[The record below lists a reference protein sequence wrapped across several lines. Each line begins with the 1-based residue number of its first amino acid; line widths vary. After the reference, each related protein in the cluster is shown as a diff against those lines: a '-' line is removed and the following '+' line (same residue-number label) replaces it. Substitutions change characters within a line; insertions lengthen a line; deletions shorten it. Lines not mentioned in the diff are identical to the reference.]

1 MGEDLYDAGPPTGYP
16 DVSGFWLSP
25 GTAVKRFNDAEATSR
40 GSYGFVFT
48 YPVSGGTSAQVID
61 GLASALFMAPISSE
75 TRGAAIGFLDV
86 LAEPVPA
93 KRVQQAATVLLSS
106 PEFLTH

>member
-1 MGEDLYDAGPPTGYP
+1 APDSRSTPRCPHPKVRPALVFYAGLARAYGADPAQLLSNNLRNRVADMGEDLYNAGPPTGYP

-48 YPVSGGTSAQVID
+48 YPVS
-61 GLASALFMAPISSE
+61 
-75 TRGAAIGFLDV
+75 
-86 LAEPVPA
+86 
-93 KRVQQAATVLLSS
+93 
-106 PEFLTH
+106 